1 MTIKEIID
9 KTDVLCYNIKVAA
22 ATMNKKDELFE
33 LRRQLKEIQSNCPH
47 VSQEYNW
54 ATINGICPYCRGSIR
69 SKEDK
74 I

>member
-9 KTDVLCYNIKVAA
+9 KTNTLCYNIKVAA
-22 ATMNKKDELFE
+22 ATMDRKDELFE
-33 LRRQLKEIQSNCPH
+33 LRRQLKEIQNNCPH

-54 ATINGICPYCRGSIR
+54 AIVNGVFPYCRGSIH

>member
-9 KTDVLCYNIKVAA
+9 KTDILCYNIKVAA
-22 ATMNKKDELFE
+22 ATMDRKDELFE
-33 LRRQLKEIQSNCPH
+33 LRQQLKEIQSNCPH

-54 ATINGICPYCRGSIR
+54 AIVNDMCPYCKGSIY

-74 I
+74 V

>member
-1 MTIKEIID
+1 MTIKEIIE
-9 KTDVLCYNIKVAA
+9 KTNELC
-22 ATMNKKDELFE
+22 E
-33 LRRQLKEIQSNCPH
+33 LRQELKEIRNSCPH

-54 ATINGICPYCRGSIR
+54 AIVNGVCPYCRGSIR